1 VAAQPP
7 GLVPLVPLK
16 SKAAIQ
22 GYSFT
27 SVSVPPTILLVFF
40 IPHLQLPE
48 LLEADVALEAT
59 AVVFA
64 AAAAEV
70 VFDAAGAAV
79 VVFDAA
85 AVVLAAPPAAVVA
98 VPVELLLELEE
109 EEGRVTLSKPD
120 TDLQLTD
127 VVMSVKLSH
136 AVNFF
141 LLVMKAIIALSFTIK
156 NCLRVLLAPLRTNFC
171 PLLQPLLEVMSAR

>member
-1 VAAQPP
+1 M
-7 GLVPLVPLK
+7 
-16 SKAAIQ
+16 
-22 GYSFT
+22 
-27 SVSVPPTILLVFF
+27 
-40 IPHLQLPE
+40 E
-48 LLEADVALEAT
+48 
-59 AVVFA
+59 A
-64 AAAAEV
+64 AAV

-85 AVVLAAPPAAVVA
+85 DAAVVA
-98 VPVELLLELEE
+98 VPVELLLELEEEE

-141 LLVMKAIIALSFTIK
+141 LLVMKAMIALSFTIK
-156 NCLRVLLAPLRTNFC
+156 NCLRVLLAP
-171 PLLQPLLEVMSAR
+171 

>member
-1 VAAQPP
+1 
-7 GLVPLVPLK
+7 
-16 SKAAIQ
+16 
-22 GYSFT
+22 
-27 SVSVPPTILLVFF
+27 
-40 IPHLQLPE
+40 
-48 LLEADVALEAT
+48 
-59 AVVFA
+59 
-64 AAAAEV
+64 
-70 VFDAAGAAV
+70 VFDAA
-79 VVFDAA
+79 D
-85 AVVLAAPPAAVVA
+85 AAVVA
-98 VPVELLLELEE
+98 VPVELLLELEEEE

-141 LLVMKAIIALSFTIK
+141 LLVMKAMIALSFTIK

>member
-1 VAAQPP
+1 M
-7 GLVPLVPLK
+7 
-16 SKAAIQ
+16 
-22 GYSFT
+22 
-27 SVSVPPTILLVFF
+27 
-40 IPHLQLPE
+40 E
-48 LLEADVALEAT
+48 
-59 AVVFA
+59 A
-64 AAAAEV
+64 AAV

-85 AVVLAAPPAAVVA
+85 DAAVVA
-98 VPVELLLELEE
+98 VPVELLLELDEE

-141 LLVMKAIIALSFTIK
+141 LLVMKAMIALSFTIK
-156 NCLRVLLAPLRTNFC
+156 NCLRVLLAP
-171 PLLQPLLEVMSAR
+171 

>member
-1 VAAQPP
+1 M
-7 GLVPLVPLK
+7 
-16 SKAAIQ
+16 
-22 GYSFT
+22 
-27 SVSVPPTILLVFF
+27 
-40 IPHLQLPE
+40 E
-48 LLEADVALEAT
+48 
-59 AVVFA
+59 A
-64 AAAAEV
+64 AAV

-85 AVVLAAPPAAVVA
+85 DAAVVA
-98 VPVELLLELEE
+98 VPVELLLELEEEEE

-141 LLVMKAIIALSFTIK
+141 LLVMKAMIALSFTIK
-156 NCLRVLLAPLRTNFC
+156 NCLRVLLAP
-171 PLLQPLLEVMSAR
+171 

>member
-1 VAAQPP
+1 M
-7 GLVPLVPLK
+7 
-16 SKAAIQ
+16 
-22 GYSFT
+22 
-27 SVSVPPTILLVFF
+27 
-40 IPHLQLPE
+40 E
-48 LLEADVALEAT
+48 
-59 AVVFA
+59 A
-64 AAAAEV
+64 AAV

-85 AVVLAAPPAAVVA
+85 DAAVVA
-98 VPVELLLELEE
+98 VPVELLLELEDEE

-141 LLVMKAIIALSFTIK
+141 LLVMKAMIALSFTIK
-156 NCLRVLLAPLRTNFC
+156 NCLRVLLAP
-171 PLLQPLLEVMSAR
+171 

>member
-1 VAAQPP
+1 M
-7 GLVPLVPLK
+7 
-16 SKAAIQ
+16 
-22 GYSFT
+22 
-27 SVSVPPTILLVFF
+27 ILLLFF
-40 IPHLQLPE
+40 CPHWHEPTE
-48 LLEADVALEAT
+48 LLEA
-59 AVVFA
+59 A
-64 AAAAEV
+64 AAV

-85 AVVLAAPPAAVVA
+85 DAAVVA
-98 VPVELLLELEE
+98 VPVELLLELEDEE

-141 LLVMKAIIALSFTIK
+141 LLVMKAMIALSFTIK

-171 PLLQPLLEVMSAR
+171 PLLHPLLEVMSAR

>member
-1 VAAQPP
+1 M
-7 GLVPLVPLK
+7 
-16 SKAAIQ
+16 
-22 GYSFT
+22 
-27 SVSVPPTILLVFF
+27 ILLLFF
-40 IPHLQLPE
+40 CPHWHEPTE
-48 LLEADVALEAT
+48 LLEA
-59 AVVFA
+59 A
-64 AAAAEV
+64 AV

-85 AVVLAAPPAAVVA
+85 DAAVVA
-98 VPVELLLELEE
+98 VPVELLLEVEE

-141 LLVMKAIIALSFTIK
+141 LLVMKAMIALSFTIK
-156 NCLRVLLAPLRTNFC
+156 NCLRVLLAPLRTNF
-171 PLLQPLLEVMSAR
+171 

>member
-1 VAAQPP
+1 M
-7 GLVPLVPLK
+7 
-16 SKAAIQ
+16 
-22 GYSFT
+22 
-27 SVSVPPTILLVFF
+27 
-40 IPHLQLPE
+40 
-48 LLEADVALEAT
+48 EADVALEAT

-70 VFDAAGAAV
+70 VFDAAGATV

-156 NCLRVLLAPLRTNFC
+156 NCLRVLLAP
-171 PLLQPLLEVMSAR
+171 

>member
-1 VAAQPP
+1 
-7 GLVPLVPLK
+7 
-16 SKAAIQ
+16 
-22 GYSFT
+22 
-27 SVSVPPTILLVFF
+27 
-40 IPHLQLPE
+40 
-48 LLEADVALEAT
+48 
-59 AVVFA
+59 
-64 AAAAEV
+64 
-70 VFDAAGAAV
+70 VFDAA
-79 VVFDAA
+79 D
-85 AVVLAAPPAAVVA
+85 AAVVA
-98 VPVELLLELEE
+98 VPVELLLELEDEE

-141 LLVMKAIIALSFTIK
+141 LLVMKAMIALSFTIK

>member
-1 VAAQPP
+1 M
-7 GLVPLVPLK
+7 
-16 SKAAIQ
+16 
-22 GYSFT
+22 
-27 SVSVPPTILLVFF
+27 
-40 IPHLQLPE
+40 
-48 LLEADVALEAT
+48 EADVALEAT

-70 VFDAAGAAV
+70 VFDAAGATV

-141 LLVMKAIIALSFTIK
+141 LLVMKAIINDII
-156 NCLRVLLAPLRTNFC
+156 V
-171 PLLQPLLEVMSAR
+171 